1 MSCDIKHLGITIN
14 DTYDA
19 PSDMSQYKLSTNY
32 ARNTKSYRIIGSSR
46 LVVNDMNSLV
56 TYGEKRYTCMNMT
69 LSPRIH
75 TWTADPSVTTAGTT
89 IFMELVIEHWDVNDH
104 RLYICIPVTINEN
117 TTNGSLDRI
126 IISTLSNIPSP
137 STFADIIPDNSNP
150 FVTYDYP
157 DNNDCEYNVRIIVFG
172 YDSILSLNT
181 NTIRDVIAE
190 STQLGRGLF
199 GYGNDYGYSFLEKK
213 LKNINTLNSDAV
225 TTYRVT
231 TDRTSSSESEIYIEC
246 QPTGSSEE
254 TTQVEMTKP
263 SRRKSGTM
271 NTLVIGL
278 IITAI
283 CVFLLGIGFT
293 YLYKKVKQSLDT
305 TKIASAP
312 VKGTVTTI

>member
-1 MSCDIKHLGITIN
+1 MSCDIKDPKIIIN
-14 DTYDA
+14 DTYGA
-19 PSDMSQYKLSTNY
+19 PPDMSDYKLSTNY
-32 ARNTKSYRIIGSSR
+32 ARNTKPYRIIGSSR

-56 TYGEKRYTCMNMT
+56 TYGETRYTCMNMT

-75 TWTADPSVTTAGTT
+75 TWSDDPSVTTAGTS
-89 IFMELVIEHWDVNDH
+89 IFMELVIEHWDVNDN

-117 TTNGSLDRI
+117 TTNGPLDRI

-137 STFADIIPDNSNP
+137 STFADIIPGNSNP

-157 DNNDCEYNVRIIVFG
+157 DGNNCVYNVRVIVFG
-172 YDSILSLNT
+172 YDSRLSINT
-181 NTIRDVIAE
+181 NTIKDVIAE
-190 STQLGRGLF
+190 STQLGRELF

-213 LKNINTLNSDAV
+213 LKNINTLSGV
-225 TTYRVT
+225 VITYRVT

-271 NTLVIGL
+271 KTLVIGL

-293 YLYKKVKQSLDT
+293 YLYRKVKQSLDP
-305 TKIASAP
+305 TKIAPAP
-312 VKGTVTTI
+312 PGGG